1 VKERK
6 ERKKN
11 KIRASE
17 KEEKKLPREE
27 KKEVVRRYR
36 PRRQIMRLVGQVN

>member
-17 KEEKKLPREE
+17 KEEKKLPREG
-27 KKEVVRRYR
+27 KKRRW
-36 PRRQIMRLVGQVN
+36 